1 MVAIEICERLQG
13 LTRLT
18 VYVLKGMLEDGAVIM
33 AITNRAQIT
42 ALILHP
48 IALFAQRF
56 TLMLTQQNPRTT
68 SAALI
73 PVIAYATSGPGA
85 PGIAI
90 AEAHTPYCNT

>member
-1 MVAIEICERLQG
+1 
-13 LTRLT
+13 
-18 VYVLKGMLEDGAVIM
+18 M
-33 AITNRAQIT
+33 AITNRAKIT

-56 TLMLTQQNPRTT
+56 TLMLTQQNPRTA

-90 AEAHTPYCNT
+90 AEALTPYGDT